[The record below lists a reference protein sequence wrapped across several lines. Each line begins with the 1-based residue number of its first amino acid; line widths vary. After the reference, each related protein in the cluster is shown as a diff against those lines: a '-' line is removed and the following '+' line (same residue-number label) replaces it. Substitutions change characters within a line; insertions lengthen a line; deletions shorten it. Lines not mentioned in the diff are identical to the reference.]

1 MNEYMDIFLNENNY
15 FLEKYYKDI
24 LEIKSDFFKKY
35 CFSNVSE
42 LEKLITQKNKAI
54 DNKKVKIT
62 VEEDIDFND
71 YNKSFY
77 VFSIILK
84 DSNNNNQI
92 TISYNLNDNYEINLE
107 KIGFYDKRK
116 DKSLELKQNKVRFA
130 AINKEK
136 KGAYETVEVLE
147 FAFEKET
154 WIATQSNY
162 SNQIEVDSFNFCKQ
176 YSKKVCD
183 NLILK
188 HNNLE
193 HELELFYLEK
203 DKKVN
208 LDLFRS
214 KLFNINIEK
223 DLINKE
229 VKKRGIKR

>member
-1 MNEYMDIFLNENNY
+1 MNEYMDIFLNENNS

-24 LEIKSDFFKKY
+24 IEIKSDFFKKY

-42 LEKLITQKNKAI
+42 LKKLITQKNKTI

-116 DKSLELKQNKVRFA
+116 DKSLELKKNKVRFA

-136 KGAYETVEVLE
+136 KGTYESVEVLE
-147 FAFEKET
+147 FSFEKEK
-154 WIATQSNY
+154 WIATQSSY
-162 SNQIEVDSFNFCKQ
+162 ANQMGVENFNFCKEH
-176 YSKKVCD
+176 SKKVCD
-183 NLILK
+183 NLILN

-193 HELELFYLEK
+193 HELELFYLEM

-208 LDLFRS
+208 LNLFRS
-214 KLFNINIEK
+214 KLFNIDIEK
-223 DLINKE
+223 DMINKQ
-229 VKKRGIKR
+229 VKKRVIKK